1 MLTHE
6 AKILTRIFSVQFYQK
21 HVALFLLGLA
31 FAGGFMRSADHIAL
45 GLYFVS
51 SAILITIPISV
62 WILYALLVSHT
73 NRSITRLPENSFLSD
88 FAFLPLGVRW
98 QTSMVVTSVELL
110 PAFAYGIFLLL
121 LSAGSANYIQ
131 SVIIFISLLVLLIS
145 CTAFLHR
152 TLMNPIHESPGTTLP
167 KLIARIRRPHA
178 WFTMEAAIREQLPA
192 IAGLKILS
200 LALIFAAARLCELE
214 EYDIRLPGIFVVM
227 AFALN
232 VSFILECHRFQNNK
246 FILYRQ
252 MPYTILRRYGHMFT
266 ILCGFSLPEGL
277 LLLRNLNGFPP
288 SQVLLVWFLGLSIN
302 MLFYSFLYV
311 RDRTQPEVMPY
322 FYGMSIFF
330 FVSVLASVPL
340 LVLAL
345 LNSAVA
351 FILVARYYYRFE
363 YIARPA
369 D

>member
-21 HVALFLLGLA
+21 HVALFLLVLA

-51 SAILITIPISV
+51 SAILLTIPLSV
-62 WILYALLVSHT
+62 WILYAMLISHT
-73 NRSITRLPENSFLSD
+73 NRSIARLPENSFLCD
-88 FAFLPLGVRW
+88 FAFLPPGVRW
-98 QTSMVVTSVELL
+98 QTSIVVTSVELL
-110 PAFAYGIFLLL
+110 PAFAYGIFLLF

-131 SVIIFISLLVLLIS
+131 SVIIIISLFVLLMS
-145 CTAFLHR
+145 CATFLHG
-152 TLMNPIHESPGTTLP
+152 TLMNPIHESPERMLP
-167 KLIARIRRPHA
+167 KLIARIRRPHV
-178 WFTMEAAIREQLPA
+178 WFTIEAGIRGQLPA
-192 IAGLKILS
+192 IAGFKILS

-214 EYDIRLPGIFVVM
+214 EYDIRLPGIFAVM
-227 AFALN
+227 AFSLH

-252 MPYTILRRYGHMFT
+252 MPYTILQRYGHLFT
-266 ILCGFSLPEGL
+266 ILCAFSLPEAL
-277 LLLRNLNGFPP
+277 LLLRNLNGFPH
-288 SQVLLVWFLGLSIN
+288 SQALLVWFFGLSIN

-330 FVSVLASVPL
+330 FVSVLANVPL

-345 LNSAVA
+345 MNSVVA
-351 FILVARYYYRFE
+351 FVLMTRYYYRFE